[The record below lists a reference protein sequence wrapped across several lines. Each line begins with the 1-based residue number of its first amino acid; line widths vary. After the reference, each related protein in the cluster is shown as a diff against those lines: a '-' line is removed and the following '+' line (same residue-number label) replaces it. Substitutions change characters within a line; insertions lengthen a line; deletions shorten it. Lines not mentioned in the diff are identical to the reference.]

1 MLLEDVIAT
10 TTTTD
15 QTIFTVV
22 DDTKT
27 TEKQQITDTP
37 GDGLDSL
44 TTVTSI
50 LTATTVPETFFV
62 RTTTDTTTDF
72 ADDSFGVGK
81 TERTTIVTAAGEVD
95 NVATTLE
102 DIVTEEP
109 TTRRPVIVTTTE
121 EVDNTNAVT
130 EEFFD
135 DDPEFNEVDN
145 EGGKNI
151 VCLN

>member
-72 ADDSFGVGK
+72 ADNFFGVGK
-81 TERTTIVTAAGEVD
+81 TERTTIVTAGEVD

-109 TTRRPVIVTTTE
+109 TTRRNVIVTTTE
-121 EVDNTNAVT
+121 EVDNTDAVT

>member
-1 MLLEDVIAT
+1 MLLEDVIT

-15 QTIFTVV
+15 QTIFTLV

-27 TEKQQITDTP
+27 TEKQQITDIP

-44 TTVTSI
+44 TTTTSI
-50 LTATTVPETFFV
+50 LTATTVPETIFV
-62 RTTTDTTTDF
+62 RTTTDTTDLV
-72 ADDSFGVGK
+72 DDTFGVGN
-81 TERTTIVTAAGEVD
+81 TEGTTIVTAGKVD
-95 NVATTLE
+95 NIATTLE

-109 TTRRPVIVTTTE
+109 TTRRSVVVTTTE
-121 EVDNTNAVT
+121 EVVENADAVT

>member
-1 MLLEDVIAT
+1 MLLEDVIT

-15 QTIFTVV
+15 QTIFTLV

-27 TEKQQITDTP
+27 TEKQQITDIP

-44 TTVTSI
+44 TTKTSI
-50 LTATTVPETFFV
+50 LTATTVPETIFV
-62 RTTTDTTTDF
+62 RTTTDTTDLV
-72 ADDSFGVGK
+72 DDTFGVGN
-81 TERTTIVTAAGEVD
+81 TEGTTIVTAGKVD
-95 NVATTLE
+95 NIATTLE

-109 TTRRPVIVTTTE
+109 TTRRSVVVTTTE
-121 EVDNTNAVT
+121 EVVENADAVT

>member
-1 MLLEDVIAT
+1 MLLEDVITT

-27 TEKQQITDTP
+27 TEQQQITDTA

-44 TTVTSI
+44 TTVT

-81 TERTTIVTAAGEVD
+81 TGRTTFVTSAEVD
-95 NVATTLE
+95 IVATTLE

-109 TTRRPVIVTTTE
+109 TTRRTVIVTTTE
-121 EVDNTNAVT
+121 EVVDSAEAVT
-130 EEFFD
+130 EEFFE